1 MIEPLKGGAAAS
13 GSGAFSLL
21 ERTFIH
27 VPMIGPK
34 READL
39 WRRGYTDWDRFR
51 EDHPKGAFREHVVDW
66 LEPTRALAKL
76 PRAQAW
82 RLFPGLS
89 ARVLYLDIESTGLHG
104 DVDEITC
111 IGTYDGARVRA
122 YVPDEDDLRGFADAV
137 DEADLL
143 VTYNGS
149 CFDLPFLK
157 ASFPGVDFARPRHID
172 LRWPLRRMGLRGGL
186 KGIEP
191 QMGIFRDASLD
202 GVDGY
207 LAVLLWRAHRRG
219 HPRALETLVR
229 YCLEDVVN
237 LEPLM
242 VETFNR
248 LAGALPIDVPMIAA
262 GPRPE
267 LGVRADEALVATLLG
282 RRSYEP

>member
-1 MIEPLKGGAAAS
+1 VTEIQADTVFEPAG
-13 GSGAFSLL
+13 FSLL

-27 VPMIGPK
+27 VPMIGPS
-34 READL
+34 REANL
-39 WRRGYTDWDRFR
+39 WRRGFTDWNRFR
-51 EDHPKGAFREHVVDW
+51 ADYPKGAFKEHVLDW
-66 LEPTRALAKL
+66 LDPERALAKL

-82 RLFPGLS
+82 RLFPSLRS
-89 ARVLYLDIESTGLHG
+89 HVLYLDIESTGLRG
-104 DVDEITC
+104 GIDEITC
-111 IGTYDGARVRA
+111 IGTYDGARVAA
-122 YVPDEDDLRGFADAV
+122 YVPDEDDLRGFRNSIDA
-137 DEADLL
+137 ADLL

-149 CFDLPFLK
+149 CFDVPFLK
-157 ASFPGVDFARPRHID
+157 DSFPGVDFARPRHID

-207 LAVLLWRAHRRG
+207 LAILLWRAHRRG
-219 HPRALETLVR
+219 HSGALETLVR

-248 LAGALPIDVPMIAA
+248 LASALPLDVPVLAA

-267 LGVRADEALVATLLG
+267 LGVRADEELVAALLG
-282 RRSYEP
+282 RPSPPW

>member
-1 MIEPLKGGAAAS
+1 VDS
-13 GSGAFSLL
+13 FSFL

-27 VPMIGPK
+27 VPMIGPR

-39 WRRGYTDWDRFR
+39 WRRGFTDWGRFR
-51 EDHPKGAFREHVVDW
+51 EEHPRGAFRDHVVEW
-66 LEPTRALAKL
+66 LHPARALAKL

-82 RLFPGLS
+82 RLFPGLR
-89 ARVLYLDIESTGLHG
+89 ARILYLDIESTGLHG
-104 DVDEITC
+104 GLDEVTC
-111 IGTYDGARVRA
+111 IGTYDGKGVRA
-122 YVPDEDDLRGFADAV
+122 YVPGRDDLRGFEKAV
-137 DEADLL
+137 DAADLL

-157 ASFPGVDFARPRHID
+157 TALPGVDFARPRHID

-207 LAVLLWRAHRRG
+207 LAILLWSAHRRG

-248 LAGALPIDVPMIAA
+248 LASTLPIDVPMLAS

-267 LGVRADEALVATLLG
+267 LGVRADEELVRALVRGRYATT
-282 RRSYEP
+282 Y

>member
-1 MIEPLKGGAAAS
+1 VREALTAEVPGAV
-13 GSGAFSLL
+13 GFSLL
-21 ERTFIH
+21 ERTFLH
-27 VPMIGPK
+27 VPMIGAK

-39 WRRGYTDWDRFR
+39 WRRGFTDWDRFR
-51 EDHPKGAFREHVVDW
+51 ADHPKSAFKEHVVDW
-66 LEPTRALAKL
+66 LDPARALAKL

-82 RLFPGLS
+82 RLFPGLR
-89 ARVLYLDIESTGLHG
+89 ARVLYLDIESTGLRG
-104 DVDEITC
+104 GVDEITC

-122 YVPDEDDLRGFADAV
+122 YVPGEDDLHGFSDAV
-137 DEADLL
+137 DAADLL

-157 ASFPGVDFARPRHID
+157 TAFPGVDFARPRHID

-202 GVDGY
+202 GVDGW
-207 LAVLLWRAHRRG
+207 LAVLLWGAHRRG

-242 VETFNR
+242 VATFNR
-248 LAGALPIDVPMIAA
+248 LADALPIDVPTITA

-267 LGVRADEALVATLLG
+267 LGVRADEELVASLLG
-282 RRSYEP
+282 RRPLHP

>member
-1 MIEPLKGGAAAS
+1 MTALS
-13 GSGAFSLL
+13 SDLL

-27 VPMIGPK
+27 VPMIGAR
-34 READL
+34 RESDL
-39 WRRGYTDWDRFR
+39 WRRGFTDWDRFR
-51 EDHPKGAFREHVVDW
+51 EGYPKGAFREHVVDW
-66 LEPTRALAKL
+66 LDPARLARKL

-82 RLFPGLS
+82 RFFPTHR
-89 ARVLYLDIESTGLHG
+89 ARVLYLDIETTGLHG
-104 DVDEITC
+104 GLDEITC
-111 IGTYDGARVRA
+111 IGTYDGVRA
-122 YVPDEDDLRGFADAV
+122 RAWVAGEDLRGFADAV
-137 DEADLL
+137 ERADLL

-157 ASFPGVDFARPRHID
+157 AAFPGLDLTRPRHID
-172 LRWPLRRMGLRGGL
+172 LRWPLRKMGLRGGL

-207 LAVLLWRAHRRG
+207 LAVLLWRAHLRG
-219 HPRALETLVR
+219 HPRARETLVR

-248 LAGALPIDVPMIAA
+248 FAAALPIDVPMLAP

-267 LGVRADEALVATLLG
+267 LGVRADEALVASLVG
-282 RRSYEP
+282 RAYPRG